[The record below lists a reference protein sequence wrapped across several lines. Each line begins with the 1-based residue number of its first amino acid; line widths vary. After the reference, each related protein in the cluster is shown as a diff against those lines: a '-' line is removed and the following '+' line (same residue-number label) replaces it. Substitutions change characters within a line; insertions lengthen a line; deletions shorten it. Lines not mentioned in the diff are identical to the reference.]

1 MMRLLAETDLRSVL
15 VMDIET
21 VSAFERYEELSPEW
35 QVLWDKKANSLRKS
49 EEDSPDML
57 YNKAAIYAEFG
68 KVVSIG
74 CGVYVKKEEGWF
86 FKVKAFSGDD
96 EALLLQE
103 FADML
108 NKHFSQPGFRFC
120 AHNGREFDIPYLCR
134 RMLIHGITLPSML
147 DISGLK
153 PWEVNHLDT
162 MDLWKFGDFKS
173 FVSLNLLAL
182 SLGIPSPKD
191 DIDGSQ
197 VGTVYWKE
205 KDLKRIDTYCMKDVV
220 TTARV
225 LMKLKGMKIFSEEQI
240 IYGA

>member
-15 VMDIET
+15 VIDIET
-21 VSAFERYEELSPEW
+21 VSAFENYQDLNEDW
-35 QVLWDKKANSLRKS
+35 QALWDKKASSLRKN
-49 EEDSPDML
+49 EEDTPEAL

-68 KVVSIG
+68 KVISIG
-74 CGVYVKKEEGWF
+74 CGVFIKKELGWH
-86 FKVKAFSGDD
+86 FKVKAFSGDN
-96 EALLLQE
+96 EKVLLE
-103 FADML
+103 DFADML
-108 NKHFSQPGFRFC
+108 NRHFSQPGFRFC

-134 RMLIHGITLPSML
+134 RMLINGINLPSIL
-147 DISGLK
+147 DTSGLK

-197 VGTVYWKE
+197 VGAVYWKE
-205 KDLKRIDTYCMKDVV
+205 KDLKRIDTYCLKDVV

-225 LMKLKGMKIFSEEQI
+225 LMKLKGMETFTDEQI
-240 IYGA
+240 IYG